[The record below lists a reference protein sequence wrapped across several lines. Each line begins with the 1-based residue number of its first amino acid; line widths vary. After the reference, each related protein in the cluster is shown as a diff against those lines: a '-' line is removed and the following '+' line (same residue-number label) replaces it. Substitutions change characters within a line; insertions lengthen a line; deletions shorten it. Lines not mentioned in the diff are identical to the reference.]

1 MVSSNADKAREVAE
15 FFGSTIEVIHV
26 SLDIPELRSEDV
38 TEISRQKAH
47 YAFDR
52 LHSPL
57 IVDDTVFCI
66 DALKGFPG
74 PYAAYVLHTIGNT
87 GILKIMKDVED
98 RNAHFTTAIAFADSD
113 GIRVFF
119 RNDQWQNRDK
129 TSGERRVRVRSDL
142 RSRGPDTCRDPA
154 WREKQNISPGAGS
167 YRIPGMVHA
176 GICTFTHMTQMVN
189 KSYSFVIRA
198 DRSVF
203 LWQNFPKPKPGYS
216 M

>member
-15 FFGSTIEVIHV
+15 FFGSTVQVTHV

-113 GIRVFF
+113 GIRVFSGTVNGRIVTEPRGTEGFGYDPIFEVGGRTLAEIPIGEKNRISHRALALTAF
-119 RNDQWQNRDK
+119 RDWFMW
-129 TSGERRVRVRSDL
+129 EYAPL
-142 RSRGPDTCRDPA
+142 RT
-154 WREKQNISPGAGS
+154 
-167 YRIPGMVHA
+167 
-176 GICTFTHMTQMVN
+176 
-189 KSYSFVIRA
+189 
-198 DRSVF
+198 
-203 LWQNFPKPKPGYS
+203 
-216 M
+216 

>member
-15 FFGSTIEVIHV
+15 FFGSTVEVTHV

-87 GILKIMKDVED
+87 GILKIMKDVEN

-113 GIRVFF
+113 GIRVFSGTINGRIVTKPRGREGFGYDPIFEVGGRTLAEIPIGEKNRISHRALALTAF
-119 RNDQWQNRDK
+119 RKWFMR
-129 TSGERRVRVRSDL
+129 EYAPL
-142 RSRGPDTCRDPA
+142 RT
-154 WREKQNISPGAGS
+154 
-167 YRIPGMVHA
+167 
-176 GICTFTHMTQMVN
+176 
-189 KSYSFVIRA
+189 
-198 DRSVF
+198 
-203 LWQNFPKPKPGYS
+203 
-216 M
+216 